1 MTRRLLGL
9 WRRLEAGHDALFV
22 APWRR
27 DLAREAR
34 RQEEEL
40 LGLLL
45 LEALGAQSPV
55 SYYALEVYPWLL
67 TKTHQLHR
75 SRGID
80 RLGSGACC

>member
-1 MTRRLLGL
+1 MA
-9 WRRLEAGHDALFV
+9 WRRLEAAHDALFV

-40 LGLLL
+40 LSLLL
-45 LEALGAQSPV
+45 LEAMGAQSPV
-55 SYYALEVYPWLL
+55 SYYALEVYPWVL

-75 SRGID
+75 SRGIT
-80 RLGSGACC
+80 RLDSGACC